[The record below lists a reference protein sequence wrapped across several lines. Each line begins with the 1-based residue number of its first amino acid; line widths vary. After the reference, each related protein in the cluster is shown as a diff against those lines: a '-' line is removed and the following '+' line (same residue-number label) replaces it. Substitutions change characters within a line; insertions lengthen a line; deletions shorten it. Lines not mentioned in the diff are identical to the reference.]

1 MVATATARCDADDAA
16 VRAAGVPWAV
26 RAWGETVTTI
36 VTAIAIGIVIVIG
49 IAIEATANG
58 K

>member
-1 MVATATARCDADDAA
+1 MGATATARCDADDAA

-26 RAWGETVTTI
+26 RAWGETATTTAT
-36 VTAIAIGIVIVIG
+36 VFAIAIVIVIG